1 MAPLPLHPDTRA
13 AAEAALAYLA
23 ATDPLP
29 AQPVDAI
36 IGFGVFDLRLPSFCG
51 DLFRAG
57 VAPRLIF
64 TGGIG
69 AGTGQLGQPEADA
82 WRQTLRRTHP
92 EIHDDV
98 VILENR
104 STNTAENIAFTAA
117 LLAREHST
125 LTFGLGLRTAI
136 IVTSPS
142 RLRRV
147 RLTLRHLQ
155 PALRVTGL
163 LPAHSFASEA
173 QLYANNGF
181 DYLDHLT
188 GELDRIADYPS
199 RGWIA
204 PEPLPPTIAAV
215 RAQLRKFQ
223 QRGST
228 PQ

>member
-1 MAPLPLHPDTRA
+1 MAPHPLDPETRA

-23 ATDPLP
+23 ATDPAP
-29 AQPVDAI
+29 ATPVDAI

-57 VAPRLIF
+57 TAPRLIF

-82 WRQTLRRTHP
+82 WRDTLRRTHP
-92 EIHDDV
+92 EINDTA

-117 LLAREHST
+117 LLAREHPA
-125 LTFGLGLRTAI
+125 LAFGAGVRTAI

-147 RLTLRHLQ
+147 RLTLRHVQ
-155 PALRVTGL
+155 PDLHVTGL
-163 LPAHSFASEA
+163 LPPHTLASEA
-173 QLYANNGF
+173 QLYSDNGF
-181 DYLDHLT
+181 NYLDHLR
-188 GELDRIADYPS
+188 GELDRIVEYPA

-204 PEPLPPTIAAV
+204 AEPLPPEITAV
-215 RAQLRKFQ
+215 RAKLR
-223 QRGST
+223 RA
-228 PQ
+228 

>member
-1 MAPLPLHPDTRA
+1 MAPPPLHPELRA
-13 AAEAALAYLA
+13 AAATALAYLA
-23 ATDPLP
+23 ATDPAP
-29 AQPVDAI
+29 ATPVDAI

-57 VAPRLIF
+57 AAPRLIF

-69 AGTGQLGQPEADA
+69 AGTGALGGPEADA
-82 WRQTLRRTHP
+82 WRDALRRTHP
-92 EIHDDV
+92 EIPDTA

-117 LLAREHST
+117 LLAREHPA
-125 LTFGLGLRTAI
+125 LAFGAGLRTAI

-155 PALRVTGL
+155 PELRVTGL
-163 LPAHSFASEA
+163 LPPHTFESEA
-173 QLYANNGF
+173 RLYAANGF
-181 DYLDHLT
+181 DYLDHLA
-188 GELDRIADYPS
+188 GELDRIVDYPA

-204 PEPLPPTIAAV
+204 AEPLPPALAAA
-215 RAQLRKFQ
+215 RARLR
-223 QRGST
+223 RL
-228 PQ
+228 

>member
-13 AAEAALAYLA
+13 AAAAVLAYLA
-23 ATDPLP
+23 ATDPAP
-29 AQPVDAI
+29 ATPVDAI

-57 VAPRLIF
+57 AAPRLIF

-69 AGTGQLGQPEADA
+69 AGTGTLGQPEADA

-92 EIHDDV
+92 EIQDDA

-125 LTFGLGLRTAI
+125 LNFGLGLRTAI

-147 RLTLRHLQ
+147 RLTLRLLQ
-155 PALRVTGL
+155 AGLRVTGL
-163 LPAHSFASEA
+163 LPPHTFDGEA
-173 QLYANNGF
+173 QLYADNGF
-181 DYLDHLT
+181 DYFDHLT
-188 GELDRIADYPS
+188 GELDRIVEYPA

-204 PEPLPPTIAAV
+204 AEPLPPEIDAL
-215 RAQLRKFQ
+215 RAQLRH
-223 QRGST
+223 G
-228 PQ
+228 